1 MPKTTCL
8 LSFPPPENR
17 VSKLLEQAS
26 STLGYL
32 KMVTPKRRIGATA
45 NASSG
50 DGGEGRATGG
60 RTYLVYKDG
69 EGRVTEE
76 AARRDKLAYSN
87 WDGSNMDPDNV
98 RRHQHQLSRMGF
110 RNNRHA
116 KGGIF

>member
-1 MPKTTCL
+1 MLNFTQPQPYPN
-8 LSFPPPENR
+8 SR

-32 KMVTPKRRIGATA
+32 KMVTPKRRVGTA
-45 NASSG
+45 ADTSSG
-50 DGGEGRATGG
+50 ESEEGEATGG

-69 EGRVTEE
+69 EGRVSEE
-76 AARRDKLAYSN
+76 AMRREKAAYSN

-110 RNNRHA
+110 RDNTHA

>member
-1 MPKTTCL
+1 M
-8 LSFPPPENR
+8 
-17 VSKLLEQAS
+17 
-26 STLGYL
+26 
-32 KMVTPKRRIGATA
+32 
-45 NASSG
+45 
-50 DGGEGRATGG
+50 
-60 RTYLVYKDG
+60 YKDG